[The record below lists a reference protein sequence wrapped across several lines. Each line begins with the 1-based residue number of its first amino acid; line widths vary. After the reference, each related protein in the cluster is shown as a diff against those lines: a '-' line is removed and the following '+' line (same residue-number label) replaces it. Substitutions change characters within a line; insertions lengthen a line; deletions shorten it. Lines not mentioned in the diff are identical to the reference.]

1 MAFKSMVTMDKKKM
15 IQEKNPKRKW
25 IPLVSIV
32 FVASFIFLAGCLDNE
47 PGNADADNG
56 ELIPGAVIEMSRNT
70 FGTSDLIEF
79 DIRNTGNT
87 NLMFGRTFDIEFYNA
102 SNSAWEPVEMDMVVT
117 MDMIILAPGEVFTQ
131 GFTPEE
137 VFVNEIEEG
146 QYRIKKVVSVAETDE
161 SMELEETFMIEAGSE

>member
-1 MAFKSMVTMDKKKM
+1 MGKKKM
-15 IQEKNPKRKW
+15 IQEKNKKIKW

-32 FVASFIFLAGCLDNE
+32 LVASFIFLAGCLDNE

-56 ELIPGAVIEMSRNT
+56 ELIPGAVMEISQDT
-70 FGTSDLIEF
+70 FSMSDLIEF

-102 SNSAWEPVEMDMVVT
+102 SSAAWEPVEMDMVVT
-117 MDMIILAPGEVFTQ
+117 MDMIILTPGEVFTQ

-146 QYRIKKVVSVAETDE
+146 QYRIKKVVSVVETDE
-161 SMELEETFMIEAGSE
+161 SMELEETFMIEARF

>member
-1 MAFKSMVTMDKKKM
+1 MAFKSMITMGKKKM
-15 IQEKNPKRKW
+15 MQEKNSKRKW
-25 IPLVSIV
+25 IPAVSIALVAFFV
-32 FVASFIFLAGCLDNE
+32 FFAGCLDNE
-47 PGNADADNG
+47 LGNADADNG
-56 ELIPGAVIEMSRNT
+56 ELIPGAVIEMSQNT

-102 SNSAWEPVEMDMVVT
+102 SSMAWETVEMDMIVT

-131 GFTPEE
+131 RFTPEE
-137 VFVNEIEEG
+137 VFMNEIEEG
-146 QYRIKKVVSVAETDE
+146 QYRIKKTVSVSETDE